1 MNKHTRTFKLQLAK
15 RYLEDETVSFR
26 DLASQEGVD
35 AAALGYWVK
44 LVRHHGDQAFSF
56 PYKNYSIREASAY
69 FHLPDPCIVRRWLR
83 KWEKRGRD
91 AFDSNEMR
99 ALTMTPKPPNQH
111 KKLEDMTPEELRAHA
126 AYLEMEN
133 AYLKKLRALV
143 QEESS
148 PNRSKRK

>member
-56 PYKNYSIREASAY
+56 PYTTYSPAFKLKVLHYITDKNYSIREASAY
-69 FHLPDPCIVRRWLR
+69 FHLPDP
-83 KWEKRGRD
+83 
-91 AFDSNEMR
+91 
-99 ALTMTPKPPNQH
+99 
-111 KKLEDMTPEELRAHA
+111 
-126 AYLEMEN
+126 
-133 AYLKKLRALV
+133 
-143 QEESS
+143 
-148 PNRSKRK
+148 